1 MAKVV
6 NLQKRELVARG
17 FIGFSWETLFFGC
30 LIPLFR
36 GDWKWF
42 FIMLIAIGPSA
53 GFSNVIFGFIYNGIY
68 TRDLLENK
76 GYRPADDYS
85 LQLLIQ
91 NGLLGANANRT
102 G

>member
-1 MAKVV
+1 
-6 NLQKRELVARG
+6 
-17 FIGFSWETLFFGC
+17 
-30 LIPLFR
+30 
-36 GDWKWF
+36 
-42 FIMLIAIGPSA
+42 MLIAIGPSA
-53 GFSNVIFGFIYNGIY
+53 GFPNVIFGFIYNGIY

-91 NGLLGANANRT
+91 SGLLSANENRT